1 MKQVKE
7 TPMMS
12 QYRSIRRS
20 LPDEV
25 LLFFRLGD
33 FYEMFF
39 DDAVRA
45 AAILDITLTKR
56 NEVPMCGVP
65 YHAAAG
71 YLERLIKAGVKV
83 ALCEQVESPEEAKGV
98 VRREVTRIVTPG
110 TIIDEMQIE
119 ERQNNYI
126 AALFHSEGSYGIA
139 MLDCSTGSCWLEE
152 CNALGQVETAF
163 NHNQPTE
170 CLVAEEQ
177 LQEIQASLHVP
188 LAYTQCESWQFD
200 YGNAEDRVAKQFGV
214 PSLLGLGLAD
224 ASVSLQ
230 ALGALFGYLQNT
242 LHHDLGHIQTVKMRA
257 AQDALYLD
265 ETTVINLEL
274 VKPIYTNRASQNS
287 TLLSVIDSTCTPMG
301 GRMMREWLLRPLNK
315 TADIRQRLD
324 AVETLTKHQM
334 MLTQVRDYLKNVRDL
349 ERLISR
355 IGSAATGN
363 PRDVQVLSSSL
374 GQLPALQQLLDT
386 SGTQLQV
393 AAAALEPLPELTHQL
408 DSAIQD
414 EVPIHLRDGGI
425 ISDGYSAELDQ
436 LRRAATEGRSW
447 LASFQSQEAERTG
460 IKNLKVRFNKVFGYY
475 IEISKAALDKV
486 PENYQ
491 RKQTLTNAER
501 FVVPELTQYADQ
513 ILGAEER
520 AIALEQ
526 TLFKELKE
534 QILKQLPLIQKN
546 ARNISYIDVIAS
558 LAERALSLNYVRP
571 DVSDGTEL
579 HIQEGRHPV
588 VEQLV
593 ETERFVPNDVL
604 LNQQDQQLVLLTG
617 PNMAGKSTYIR
628 QVALIT
634 IMAHMGSFVP
644 AAAAHIGRVDRVFTR
659 VGASD
664 DLARGR
670 STFMVEMQE
679 TANILN
685 QATDRSLIVLDEIG
699 RGTSTYDGI
708 SIAWSVAEYLCEN
721 PSLRPRTLFATHYHE
736 LTDLSETHNQI
747 KNFSVAVKE
756 QGDQIIFL
764 RKIIPEA
771 ADKSY
776 GIQVARLAGLPVTV
790 IEKAMT
796 ILTSLEQAGHP
807 DTMAKRAVRKR
818 QLKPS
823 DNQNQLDL
831 L

>member
-1 MKQVKE
+1 MPKAKE

-20 LPDEV
+20 LPDDV

-45 AAILDITLTKR
+45 ASILEITLTKR

-65 YHAAAG
+65 FHAAAG

-98 VRREVTRIVTPG
+98 VKREVTRIVTPG
-110 TIIDEMQIE
+110 TIIDEMHIE
-119 ERQNNYI
+119 DRLHNYI
-126 AALFHSEGSYGIA
+126 ASLFCHDGTYGIA
-139 MLDCSTGSCWLEE
+139 MLDCSTGNCWLEE
-152 CNALGQVETAF
+152 CRTMVQVETIF
-163 NHNQPTE
+163 THDQPSE
-170 CLVAEEQ
+170 CLVAEDQ
-177 LQEIQASLHVP
+177 LQEIRESLHMP
-188 LAYTQCESWQFD
+188 LAFTQCENWHFD
-200 YGNAEDRVAKQFGV
+200 YGNAEDRLLRHFGAQ
-214 PSLLGLGLAD
+214 SLLGLGLAD

-242 LHHDLGHIQTVKMRA
+242 LHHDLAHIQSIRLRT
-257 AQDALYLD
+257 AQDILYLD

-274 VKPIYTNRASQNS
+274 VEPLYTKRSSQNS
-287 TLLSVIDSTCTPMG
+287 TLLSIIDSSCTPMG
-301 GRMMREWLLRPLNK
+301 GRMIREWLLRPLNNTK
-315 TADIRQRLD
+315 HILDRLD
-324 AVETLTKHQM
+324 AVETLTSHQTLLM
-334 MLTQVRDYLKNVRDL
+334 QIRDYLKNVRDL
-349 ERLISR
+349 ERLASR
-355 IGSAATGN
+355 IGSAGSNN
-363 PRDVQVLSSSL
+363 PRDMQALATSL
-374 GQLPALQQLLDT
+374 EQLPALQQLFKGQG
-386 SGTQLQV
+386 SQLEV
-393 AAAALEPLPELTHQL
+393 AAEELEPLPDLTHEL

-414 EVPIHLRDGGI
+414 EAPLHLREGGV

-436 LRRAATEGRSW
+436 LRLAASEGRSW
-447 LASFQSQEAERTG
+447 LATFQSQEAERTG

-486 PENYQ
+486 PEDYQ

-520 AIALEQ
+520 SIALEQ
-526 TLFKELKE
+526 KLFRELKE
-534 QILKQLPLIQKN
+534 KVLQELPSIQKN
-546 ARNISYIDVIAS
+546 ARNIAYIDVVAA

-571 DVSDGTEL
+571 EISDDSEL
-579 HIQEGRHPV
+579 NIYEGRHPV

-593 ETERFVPNDVL
+593 ETERFVPNDVQ
-604 LNQQDQQLVLLTG
+604 LNQKDQQLILLTG

-634 IMAHMGSFVP
+634 ILAHMGSFVP
-644 AAAAHIGRVDRVFTR
+644 ASAASIGLVDRVFTR

-685 QATDRSLIVLDEIG
+685 QATDRSLIILDEIG

-721 PSLRPRTLFATHYHE
+721 PAVRPRTLFATHYHE
-736 LTDLSETHNQI
+736 LTDLSETHAQI

-756 QGDQIIFL
+756 QGDQITFL

-776 GIQVARLAGLPVTV
+776 GIQVARLAGLPANV
-790 IEKAMT
+790 IEKAVT
-796 ILTSLEQAGHP
+796 ILNSLEQAGHP
-807 DTMAKRAVRKR
+807 DTTAKRAVRKR
-818 QLKPS
+818 QLKS
-823 DNQNQLDL
+823 SEHQNQLDL